1 LCYLIAKYIRV
12 KINTIIIPKIVNHFA
27 ASVFINLLKISP
39 NLYDR
44 YETIKNLNP
53 LENRQI
59 MKNIGKLKPIIPLV
73 IVNTLN
79 GNGVNP
85 ARNKVA
91 SHT

>member
-1 LCYLIAKYIRV
+1 M
-12 KINTIIIPKIVNHFA
+12 PKIVNHFV

-39 NLYDR
+39 NLYDK

-59 MKNIGKLKPIIPLV
+59 TINIGKLKPIMPLV
-73 IVNTLN
+73 IVNTLK
-79 GNGVNP
+79 GKGVNP

-91 SHT
+91 SHI

>member
-1 LCYLIAKYIRV
+1 M
-12 KINTIIIPKIVNHFA
+12 PKTVNNLA

-44 YETIKNLNP
+44 YEMIKNLNP

-59 MKNIGKLKPIIPLV
+59 TKNIGKLKPIMPLV
-73 IVNTLN
+73 IVNTLK
-79 GNGVNP
+79 GKGVNP

-91 SHT
+91 SHI

>member
-1 LCYLIAKYIRV
+1 M
-12 KINTIIIPKIVNHFA
+12 PKTVNHFA

-39 NLYDR
+39 NLYDK

-59 MKNIGKLKPIIPLV
+59 TINIGKLKPIMPLV
-73 IVNTLN
+73 IVNTLK
-79 GNGVNP
+79 GKGVNP

-91 SHT
+91 SHI

>member
-1 LCYLIAKYIRV
+1 MP
-12 KINTIIIPKIVNHFA
+12 NIVNNFA

-73 IVNTLN
+73 IVNTLD
-79 GNGVNP
+79 GKDVNQERHLV
-85 ARNKVA
+85 AR
-91 SHT
+91 

>member
-1 LCYLIAKYIRV
+1 M
-12 KINTIIIPKIVNHFA
+12 PKIENHLA

-44 YETIKNLNP
+44 YETIKNLKP

-59 MKNIGKLKPIIPLV
+59 MKNIGKLKLIMPLV
-73 IVNTLN
+73 IVKTLK
-79 GNGVNP
+79 GKGVNP

-91 SHT
+91 SHM

>member
-1 LCYLIAKYIRV
+1 MFGYLIIKYIRA

-59 MKNIGKLKPIIPLV
+59 MKNIGKLKLLKRHKV
-73 IVNTLN
+73 FFQLN
-79 GNGVNP
+79 KDY
-85 ARNKVA
+85 KVDDLKYIQ
-91 SHT
+91 

>member
-1 LCYLIAKYIRV
+1 M
-12 KINTIIIPKIVNHFA
+12 PKIVNHLA

-44 YETIKNLNP
+44 YETIKNLKP

-59 MKNIGKLKPIIPLV
+59 MKNIGKLKPIMPLV
-73 IVNTLN
+73 IVNTLK
-79 GNGVNP
+79 GKGVNP

-91 SHT
+91 SHI

>member
-1 LCYLIAKYIRV
+1 M
-12 KINTIIIPKIVNHFA
+12 PKIVNHFA

-39 NLYDR
+39 NLYDK

-59 MKNIGKLKPIIPLV
+59 TKNIGKLKPIMPIV
-73 IVNTLN
+73 IVNTLKSK
-79 GNGVNP
+79 GVNP

-91 SHT
+91 SHI